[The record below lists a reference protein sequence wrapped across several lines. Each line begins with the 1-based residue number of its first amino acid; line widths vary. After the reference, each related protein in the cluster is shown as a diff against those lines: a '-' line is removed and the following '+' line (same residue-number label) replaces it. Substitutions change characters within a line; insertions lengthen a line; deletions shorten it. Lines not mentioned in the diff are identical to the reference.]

1 MIHASE
7 RAMGI
12 EYAIRDVVLP
22 ARELEKKGINVI
34 RLNIGDPGKFDFQPP
49 KHMKD
54 AYCKAIHDGHN
65 YYGPSEGLPELR
77 DAVVQREKRKNGV
90 DITPEDVRVT
100 AAVTEALQLIFGALL
115 NPGDNILV
123 PSPSYPPYTG
133 LVKFYSGLPNEY
145 LTVEENGWQPDIDD
159 MRKKINE
166 KTKAIA
172 VINPNNPTGALYEE
186 KTIKEI
192 LDLAGEYDLPVIS
205 DEIYDLMTYEG
216 RHVSPGSLTKDVT
229 VIVMNGMSKVYFATG
244 WRLGYFY
251 YVDPEDKL
259 AEVKEAI
266 DKMARI
272 RLCPS
277 TPAQF
282 AAIAGLT
289 GPMDYLDEYMAK
301 LKERRDYIYKRLT
314 EIPGISTTKPQG
326 AFYIFPRIEERSKWK
341 NDKEFVL
348 DALHEA
354 HVLFVHGSGFGY
366 AGEWHFRAVFLPP
379 VDVLEEAMDSF
390 EAFMRKRLAE

>member
-1 MIHASE
+1 MIRASE

-22 ARELEKKGINVI
+22 ARELEKRGVKVI
-34 RLNIGDPGKFDFQPP
+34 RLNIGDPGKYDFQPP
-49 KHMKD
+49 EHMQE
-54 AYCKAIHDGHN
+54 AYCRAIKEGHN

-77 DAVVQREKRKNGV
+77 EAIVEREKRKNGV

-100 AAVTEALQLIFGALL
+100 AAVTEALQFIFGALL

-123 PSPSYPPYTG
+123 PSPSYPPYVG
-133 LVKFYSGLPNEY
+133 LVKFYGGVPNEY
-145 LTVEENGWQPDIDD
+145 TTVEENGWQPDIDD
-159 MRKKINE
+159 MRKRIDE
-166 KTKAIA
+166 RTKAIA
-172 VINPNNPTGALYEE
+172 VINPNNPTGALYEK
-186 KTIKEI
+186 KTVKEI

-205 DEIYDLMTYEG
+205 DEIYDMMTYEG
-216 RHVSPGSLTKDVT
+216 EHVSPGSLTKDVP
-229 VIVMNGMSKVYFATG
+229 VIVMNGLSKVYFATG

-259 AEVKEAI
+259 EEVREAI

-272 RLCPS
+272 RICPN

-282 AAIAGLT
+282 AAIAGMR
-289 GPMDYLDEYMAK
+289 GPMDYLERYMAK

-348 DALHEA
+348 DALNEA
-354 HVLFVHGSGFGY
+354 HVLFVHGSGFGR
-366 AGEWHFRAVFLPP
+366 AGDWHFRIVFLPP
-379 VDVLEEAMDSF
+379 VEILEEAMDNF
-390 EAFMRKRLAE
+390 EAFMRKRLSD

>member
-1 MIHASE
+1 MIRASE

-22 ARELEKKGINVI
+22 ARELEKKGVKVI
-34 RLNIGDPGKFDFQPP
+34 RLNIGDPGKYDFQPP
-49 KHMKD
+49 AHMRE
-54 AYCKAIHDGHN
+54 AYCRAIEEGHN

-77 DAVVQREKRKNGV
+77 EAIVEREKRKNGV

-100 AAVTEALQLIFGALL
+100 AAVTEALQFIFGALL

-123 PSPSYPPYTG
+123 PSPSYPPYVG
-133 LVKFYSGLPNEY
+133 LVKFYGGVPNEY
-145 LTVEENGWQPDIDD
+145 TTLEENGWQPDIDD
-159 MRKKINE
+159 MRKRIGE
-166 KTKAIA
+166 RTKAIA
-172 VINPNNPTGALYEE
+172 VINPNNPTGALYEK
-186 KTIKEI
+186 KTVKEI

-205 DEIYDLMTYEG
+205 DEIYDMMTYEG
-216 RHVSPGSLTKDVT
+216 KHVSPGSLTKDVP

-259 AEVKEAI
+259 AEVREAI

-272 RLCPS
+272 RICPN

-282 AAIAGLT
+282 AAIAGLR
-289 GPMDYLDEYMAK
+289 GPMDYLERYMAK
-301 LKERRDYIYKRLT
+301 LKERRDYIYKRIT
-314 EIPGISTTKPQG
+314 EMPGISAVKPQG

-341 NDKEFVL
+341 NDKDFVL

-354 HVLFVHGSGFGY
+354 HVLFVHGSGFGR
-366 AGEWHFRAVFLPP
+366 AGNWHFRIVFLPP
-379 VDVLEEAMDSF
+379 VEILEEAMNNF
-390 EAFMRKRLAE
+390 EAFMRKRLSE